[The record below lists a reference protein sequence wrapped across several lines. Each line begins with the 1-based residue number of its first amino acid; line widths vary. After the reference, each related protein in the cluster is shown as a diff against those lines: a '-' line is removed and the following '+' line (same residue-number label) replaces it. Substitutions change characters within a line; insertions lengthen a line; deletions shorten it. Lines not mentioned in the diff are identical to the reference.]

1 MKIEHVAYQVQDP
14 AAFAR
19 WYEQHLGM
27 TIKRVQ
33 PDPPFGHFLADDGD
47 AVMLEVYNNPKVA
60 VPDYRQIDPFLMHIA
75 FGVADV
81 AASRELLLAAGASA
95 VGEVQVN
102 PAGDHLAMLRD
113 PWGLPVQ
120 LVHRATP
127 MIGAPGTQ

>member
-1 MKIEHVAYQVQDP
+1 LPLKIEHVAYQVQDP

-33 PDPPFGHFLADDGD
+33 PDPPYGHFLADDGD
-47 AVMLEVYNNPKVA
+47 AVMLEVYNNPKVP
-60 VPDYRQIDPFLMHIA
+60 VPDYPNIDPFLLHVA
-75 FGVADV
+75 FGVSNV
-81 AASRELLLAAGASA
+81 AETRDRLLSAGASA
-95 VGEVQVN
+95 VGDITVT

-120 LVHRATP
+120 LVSRAVR
-127 MIGAPGTQ
+127 MI

>member
-1 MKIEHVAYQVQDP
+1 VKIEHVAYQVQDP

-33 PDPPFGHFLADDGD
+33 RDAPFGHFLADDGD
-47 AVMLEVYNNPKVA
+47 SVMLEVYNNPAVP
-60 VPDYRQIDPFLMHIA
+60 VPDYRQVDPFVLHVA
-75 FGVADV
+75 FSVEDV
-81 AASRELLLAAGASA
+81 AAARERLLAAGASA
-95 VGEVQVN
+95 VGEVRVS

-120 LVHRATP
+120 LVHRSVP
-127 MIGAPGTQ
+127 MI

>member
-60 VPDYRQIDPFLMHIA
+60 VPDYRQVDPFLLHIA
-75 FGVADV
+75 FVVDDV
-81 AASRELLLAAGASA
+81 QATGATKK
-95 VGEVQVN
+95 
-102 PAGDHLAMLRD
+102 HLAGVLVARGLRQALARL
-113 PWGLPVQ
+113 GVQ
-120 LVHRATP
+120 P
-127 MIGAPGTQ
+127 